1 VRELIALYEQIYNP
15 PQVVNTNLRDPLLDF
30 MATRHNLKIIVT
42 DQWFWQSRIVR
53 PNSDNPDDKTWG
65 VVIGKSDLE
74 SKGMVWGVEEL
85 RTLMLASIGVSYIS
99 PSEYYAY
106 AARGNIDAEIR
117 LFEKTRLDS
126 LKASAKLWSDTIRFA
141 TETILDAS
149 EIAIG
154 FVPGGG
160 VFLASINI
168 ARGVTHIATKG
179 GLSDEDISVGNG
191 IQVVSD
197 LVEFVP
203 FLPAWM
209 KKAGAGVVEQASS
222 AVAMVFTKTASGF
235 KRALP
240 KDLFEEAVAVAG
252 IPLHKLD
259 FYNPSHWCFASDT
272 KVHCCGGLKPIADVR
287 IGDRVRTFDFDTK
300 AWQCSSVQ
308 VVHKHQFSGC
318 MFTIESSGEVIHVT
332 EGHPFWVVRGTD
344 LHSRPF
350 PPQLTISNLE
360 HAEQGRWVNVEDLQL
375 GDEFLTIDGRES
387 FVDSIQSSISEN
399 IEVFNLTVDGNHTFS
414 VGQNGILV
422 HNESWCDLAAKSYG
436 ITKEQLANKREEV
449 AKLWKLVDAEG
460 NALISRTHGHHLVHK
475 VGHKGLG
482 AAGNKANDHS
492 RDMLTVFEIDVVV
505 KKEHARAILDKGKKI
520 TQPDGSV
527 LVDKK
532 IHNLCIAPYEYV
544 HGPEYAIKLNSIIKG
559 KVLDVPGMTEARL
572 NSILAGTKPSVEEL
586 AECREAIIQAL
597 QEAREKIERGDRPR
611 QSHVNFR
618 MVQ

>member
-1 VRELIALYEQIYNP
+1 TARVDWRDYNRFSVESFPFDPEDTRSRYSFDVSALSDAAVEGNESLFVVVEYSDSQPGSEDGEDNIVTDQIPLSIHDVGPISFHVTDSIGPVFVLSGDDDFDQVVDSVDLNGGPIRREGDRQFVPIQLRMNVNTSTISVHESKFTFDFNEAQLRETQQSISGETRGLLRVWTKPWHLPRTEDDLIRAGVEYSSTELNISPTRDLTLYVEAVTAAGFADQHLSSIDVHWDATYRTTGNNFIHSARNSRPVKVAARILPQEVADALVRIANSNQVRELIALYEQIYNP

-53 PNSDNPDDKTWG
+53 PNSDDPDDKTWG

-106 AARGNIDAEIR
+106 AAQGNIDAEIR
-117 LFEKTRLDS
+117 LFEKSRLDS

-154 FVPGGG
+154 FAPGGG
-160 VFLASINI
+160 VFLASINL
-168 ARGVTHIATKG
+168 ARGVMHIASKG
-179 GLSDEDISVGNG
+179 GLDDEKEISFGNG
-191 IQVVSD
+191 VQVISD

-240 KDLFEEAVAVAG
+240 KDLFDEAIAVAG

-259 FYNPSHWCFASDT
+259 FYNPSHWCFSSDT

-318 MFTIESSGEVIHVT
+318 MF
-332 EGHPFWVVRGTD
+332 
-344 LHSRPF
+344 
-350 PPQLTISNLE
+350 
-360 HAEQGRWVNVEDLQL
+360 
-375 GDEFLTIDGRES
+375 
-387 FVDSIQSSISEN
+387 
-399 IEVFNLTVDGNHTFS
+399 
-414 VGQNGILV
+414 
-422 HNESWCDLAAKSYG
+422 
-436 ITKEQLANKREEV
+436 
-449 AKLWKLVDAEG
+449 
-460 NALISRTHGHHLVHK
+460 
-475 VGHKGLG
+475 
-482 AAGNKANDHS
+482 
-492 RDMLTVFEIDVVV
+492 
-505 KKEHARAILDKGKKI
+505 
-520 TQPDGSV
+520 
-527 LVDKK
+527 
-532 IHNLCIAPYEYV
+532 
-544 HGPEYAIKLNSIIKG
+544 
-559 KVLDVPGMTEARL
+559 
-572 NSILAGTKPSVEEL
+572 
-586 AECREAIIQAL
+586 
-597 QEAREKIERGDRPR
+597 
-611 QSHVNFR
+611 
-618 MVQ
+618 